1 MTAQEQ
7 QTHGVPAEPE
17 WNLRAVTWLSGA
29 QFFMFGI
36 AIGVMTVAWAEVI
49 RSLDMSDGFFGTA
62 HLLLPVVGLVTL
74 LSAKRLYRHFDH
86 RHLGIYGQLALIGLL
101 VMLAVSTN
109 FVGLL
114 VAFVLAGLGSAL
126 VDTADNS
133 VFMEIEARRGREVMN
148 VMYAINSAG
157 TVISALGAGALISLG
172 MDYRW
177 VAVLFAATMAPVL
190 IASFLIAFP
199 PVARDEAPASSD
211 DSDSSASSA
220 SSGDSPDPDGDVGL
234 LKLMRNPLF
243 RVVFLMTVLGI
254 AVESIV
260 QVWSVIYVDQLLD
273 APIVYGGAA
282 FALFSLTMMIGRLI
296 NAWLVST
303 LGIRKSFLIS
313 AFGTALSGALLM
325 AAVDLWLS
333 VLAFLLMGIA
343 IAGVQPTCL
352 SASARVAPSRVNLVA
367 AAMMVPAYGA
377 FIATPTAYG
386 WLADATSLNIAMVIV
401 VGAGVGIGVLALGR
415 PVAEADRTADTPT
428 EVAVSTPQS

>member
-1 MTAQEQ
+1 MTAEQ
-7 QTHGVPAEPE
+7 QQTDMVADGPE
-17 WNLRAVTWLSGA
+17 WNLRSVTRLSAA
-29 QFFMFGI
+29 QYFMFGI

-62 HLLLPVVGLVTL
+62 HLLLPIVGMVTV

-86 RHLGIYGQLALIGLL
+86 RHLSVYGQLALIGLL
-101 VMLAVSTN
+101 VTLALSSN

-114 VAFVLAGLGSAL
+114 IAFALAGLGCAL
-126 VDTADNS
+126 IDTAATS
-133 VFMEIEARRGREVMN
+133 VFMEIEARKGSEVMN

-177 VAVLFAATMAPVL
+177 VAVLFAAVMAPVL
-190 IASFLIAFP
+190 VASFLIPFP
-199 PVARDEAPASSD
+199 PVNREEEPASD
-211 DSDSSASSA
+211 DGPKAE
-220 SSGDSPDPDGDVGL
+220 GDVGL
-234 LKLMRNPLF
+234 LQLMRNPLF
-243 RVVFLMTVLGI
+243 RVVFVMTVLGI

-260 QVWSVIYVDQLLD
+260 QTWSVIYVDKLMD
-273 APIVYGGAA
+273 VPIVYGGAA

-296 NAWLVST
+296 NARLVAT
-303 LGIRKSFLIS
+303 MGIRKSFLIS
-313 AFGTALSGALLM
+313 ACGTALSGVLLM

-386 WLADATSLNIAMVIV
+386 WLSDATSLNTAMVIV
-401 VGAGVGIGVLALGR
+401 VVAGVGIGVLALGR
-415 PVAEADRTADTPT
+415 SVTEADRAAAPVDP
-428 EVAVSTPQS
+428 ALSPQS

>member
-1 MTAQEQ
+1 MTTGKRDRNA
-7 QTHGVPAEPE
+7 TAAAEPA
-17 WNLRAVTWLSGA
+17 WNLRTVTWLSGA

-49 RSLDMSDGFFGTA
+49 RSLRLSDGFFGTA

-74 LSAKRLYRHFDH
+74 LSAKRLYRHLDH
-86 RHLGIYGQLALIGLL
+86 RHIGIYGQLALIGLL

-114 VAFVLAGLGSAL
+114 IAFALAGLGSAL
-126 VDTADNS
+126 VDTATNS
-133 VFMEIEARRGREVMN
+133 VFMEIQARGGREVMN
-148 VMYAINSAG
+148 VMYAINSGG

-177 VAVLFAATMAPVL
+177 VAVLVAAIMLPVL
-190 IASFLIAFP
+190 IASFVIMYP
-199 PVARDEAPASSD
+199 PVNRDEADASE
-211 DSDSSASSA
+211 DSAEPE
-220 SSGDSPDPDGDVGL
+220 GDIGMW
-234 LKLMRNPLF
+234 KLMRNPLF
-243 RVVFLMTVLGI
+243 RVVFVMTVLGI

-282 FALFSLTMMIGRLI
+282 FALFSLTMMIGRMI
-296 NAWLVST
+296 NAWLVSA

-313 AFGTALSGALLM
+313 AVGTALSGALLM

-333 VLAFLLMGIA
+333 VFAFLLMGIA

-352 SASARVAPSRVNLVA
+352 SASARVAPSRVNIVA

-386 WLADATSLNIAMVIV
+386 WLSDATSLNTAMVIV
-401 VGAGVGIGVLALGR
+401 VAAGIGIGVLALGR
-415 PVAEADRTADTPT
+415 PVAEADRAAAPAEPADS
-428 EVAVSTPQS
+428 ALSGQS

>member
-1 MTAQEQ
+1 MTAEDQ
-7 QTHGVPAEPE
+7 QANKAAAEPE
-17 WNLRAVTWLSGA
+17 WNLRAVTWLSA
-29 QFFMFGI
+29 TQFFMFGI

-62 HLLLPVVGLVTL
+62 HLLLPIVGLLTL

-86 RHLGIYGQLALIGLL
+86 RHIGIYGQLALIGLL
-101 VMLAVSTN
+101 VTLAVSTH

-114 VAFVLAGLGSAL
+114 LAFVLAGLGSAL
-126 VDTADNS
+126 VDTAANS
-133 VFMEIEARRGREVMN
+133 VFMEIEARRDREVMN

-177 VAVLFAATMAPVL
+177 VAVLFAAVMAPVL
-190 IASFLIAFP
+190 IASFLIAYP
-199 PVARDEAPASSD
+199 PVNRDEAPEGD
-211 DSDSSASSA
+211 
-220 SSGDSPDPDGDVGL
+220 DSPDPEGDVGI

-273 APIVYGGAA
+273 APIFYGGAA

-296 NAWLVST
+296 NAWLVTT

-386 WLADATSLNIAMVIV
+386 WLADATSLNGAMVIV
-401 VGAGVGIGVLALGR
+401 VAAGVGIGVLALGR
-415 PVAEADRTADTPT
+415 PVAEADRVAAAPPDL
-428 EVAVSTPQS
+428 AVSPQT

>member
-1 MTAQEQ
+1 MTAEQ
-7 QTHGVPAEPE
+7 QDGMAAEQRDTDMAATGPE
-17 WNLRAVTWLSGA
+17 WNLKTVIRLSAA
-29 QFFMFGI
+29 QYFTFGI

-49 RSLDMSDGFFGTA
+49 RALDMSDGFFGTA
-62 HLLLPVVGLVTL
+62 HLLLPGVGMVTV
-74 LSAKRLYRHFDH
+74 LSAKRFYRRFDH
-86 RHLGIYGQLALIGLL
+86 RQLAIHGQLALVALL
-101 VMLAVSTN
+101 ATLAISTN

-114 VAFVLAGLGSAL
+114 IAFALAGFGCAIL
-126 VDTADNS
+126 DTAANS
-133 VFMEIEARRGREVMN
+133 VFMEIEARKGSEVMN

-157 TVISALGAGALISLG
+157 TVVSALGAGALISLG

-177 VAVLFAATMAPVL
+177 VVTLFAATLVPVL
-190 IASFLIAFP
+190 VVSFMVPFP
-199 PVARDEAPASSD
+199 PVNREEEAASD
-211 DSDSSASSA
+211 D
-220 SSGDSPDPDGDVGL
+220 GEETEGDVGL

-260 QVWSVIYVDQLLD
+260 QTWSVIYVDQLLD

-296 NAWLVST
+296 NSRLVAT

-313 AFGTALSGALLM
+313 ACGTALSGVLLM

-343 IAGVQPTCL
+343 VAGVQPTCL
-352 SASARVAPSRVNLVA
+352 SAAARVAPTRVNMVA
-367 AAMMVPAYGA
+367 AGMMVPAYGA

-386 WLADATSLNIAMVIV
+386 WLSDATSLNSAMVIV
-401 VGAGVGIGVLALGR
+401 VAAGVGIGLLALGR
-415 PVAEADRTADTPT
+415 PVAEADRAAAPPDLAAAPT
-428 EVAVSTPQS
+428 T